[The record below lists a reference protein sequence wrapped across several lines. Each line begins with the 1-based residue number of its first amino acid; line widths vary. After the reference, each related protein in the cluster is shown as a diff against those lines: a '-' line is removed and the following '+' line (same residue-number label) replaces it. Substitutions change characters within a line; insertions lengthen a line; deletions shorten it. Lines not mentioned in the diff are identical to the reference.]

1 VTGLWHGP
9 LAWTTAAAPVAPT
22 APVVPVVPARGRA
35 GGERNGTLFLGKG
48 DIFHTVLIF
57 HLQFSKCFF
66 KKMFILDYFG
76 LILMKKNSQWV
87 KTIHHLTQYL
97 RFSHIFV

>member
-1 VTGLWHGP
+1 MATNDGTHEPGSDTTPNEARVIVTGLWHGP

-48 DIFHTVLIF
+48 DIFSYSF
-57 HLQFSKCFF
+57 NF
-66 KKMFILDYFG
+66 
-76 LILMKKNSQWV
+76 
-87 KTIHHLTQYL
+87 
-97 RFSHIFV
+97 